1 MFCQPLLFLAPW
13 QQLNMILAS
22 HQTAQLKT
30 VDEVDISLDLI
41 EEDDAGPHLIDE
53 AEELVFDRT

>member
-1 MFCQPLLFLAPW
+1 
-13 QQLNMILAS
+13 MILAS